1 LVFILSVLK
10 LQQVCFGFY
19 FKRTEITANMLEHS
33 CGFNFI
39 SDSLKG
45 QRAEK
50 EQCGAFKDFY

>member
-1 LVFILSVLK
+1 MPKDS
-10 LQQVCFGFY
+10 G
-19 FKRTEITANMLEHS
+19 
-33 CGFNFI
+33 GFNFI